1 MINALGHL
9 EVTCDFGKDIL
20 SEYLTAVVSGMTEKG
35 YNKKGEVQK
44 NYRG

>member
-1 MINALGHL
+1 VINGLGHL

-20 SEYLTAVVSGMTEKG
+20 SEYLTAVVSRMTEKG
-35 YNKKGEVQK
+35 YNKKGAVRK